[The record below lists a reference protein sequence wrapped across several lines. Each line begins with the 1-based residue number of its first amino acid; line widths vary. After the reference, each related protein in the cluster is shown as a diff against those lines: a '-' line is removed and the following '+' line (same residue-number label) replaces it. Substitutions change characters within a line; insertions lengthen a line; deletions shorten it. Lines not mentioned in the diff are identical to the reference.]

1 MQARGN
7 VLIFSGS
14 GSIGEGQRCV
24 SICRLSG
31 NQAFRFHP
39 YVAHPS
45 HWERVLSCAVAF
57 ALISSKETLIGETI
71 FHHTVRNR
79 RAKLEAKGALQK
91 SIIRPG
97 SIRTS

>member
-1 MQARGN
+1 MSQSAVSVEIRRFGF
-7 VLIFSGS
+7 IHMSHTHPTGS
-14 GSIGEGQRCV
+14 VC
-24 SICRLSG
+24 C
-31 NQAFRFHP
+31 
-39 YVAHPS
+39 
-45 HWERVLSCAVAF
+45 SCAVAF

-97 SIRTS
+97 GIRTS